1 VIKKSNAKHFIMAL
15 LLNMDTS
22 TKRAGVCLS
31 QDGKLLTMLENF
43 EQKEHAAW
51 LHVAVQE
58 LMANAGFRMRDLQA
72 VAVAAGPGSYTGL
85 RVGMA
90 AAKGFCYALG
100 VPLITE
106 DTLRVMAFAASEQL
120 PQADLICPMIDARRM
135 EVFTALY
142 KQDMTE
148 LLPSTAMVIDENSFS
163 DWLSDHRVSFFGE
176 GSDKCKPIINARNA
190 VFTEVRYDVGFLGIL
205 SFLRYLHGEFTG
217 LAYSEPA
224 YTKEFYT
231 HTKK

>member
-1 VIKKSNAKHFIMAL
+1 MAL
-15 LLNMDTS
+15 LLNIDTS
-22 TKRAGVCLS
+22 TKRAGVCLA
-31 QDGKLLTMLENF
+31 QDGRSLAMVENL

-51 LHVAVQE
+51 LHVAVRQ
-58 LMANAGFRMRDLQA
+58 LMADTGFRMRDLQA
-72 VAVAAGPGSYTGL
+72 VVVTAGPGSYTGL

-100 VPLITE
+100 IPLITE

-120 PQADLICPMIDARRM
+120 PEADLLCPMIDARRM

-142 KQDMTE
+142 SQDMTR

-163 DWLSDHRVSFFGE
+163 DWLSDHKVSFFGE
-176 GSDKCKPIINARNA
+176 GSDKCKPIITAPGA
-190 VFTEVRYDVGFLGIL
+190 HFVEVGYHVGFLGIL
-205 SFLRYLHGEFTG
+205 SFLRYLQSEFTG

-231 HTKK
+231 HTRK

>member
-1 VIKKSNAKHFIMAL
+1 MIKKNNVKHFIMAL
-15 LLNMDTS
+15 LLNIDTS
-22 TKRAGVCLS
+22 TKRAGVCLAE
-31 QDGKLLTMLENF
+31 DGRSLAMVENF

-51 LHVAVQE
+51 LHVAVRQ
-58 LMANAGFRMRDLQA
+58 LMADTGFRMHDLQA
-72 VAVAAGPGSYTGL
+72 VAVTAGPGSYTGL

-100 VPLITE
+100 IPLITE

-120 PQADLICPMIDARRM
+120 PEADLLCPMIDARRM

-142 KQDMTE
+142 SQDMTR
-148 LLPSTAMVIDENSFS
+148 LLPSIAMVIDENSFS
-163 DWLSDHRVSFFGE
+163 DWLSDHKVSFFGE
-176 GSDKCKPIINARNA
+176 GSDKCKPIITAPGA
-190 VFTEVRYDVGFLGIL
+190 HFVEVGYHVGFLGIL
-205 SFLRYLHGEFTG
+205 SFLRYLQSEFTG

-231 HTKK
+231 HTRK

>member
-15 LLNMDTS
+15 LLNIDTS

-31 QDGKLLTMLENF
+31 KDGKLLAMRENF

-58 LMANAGFRMRDLQA
+58 LMAETGFGMRDLQA
-72 VAVAAGPGSYTGL
+72 VAVTAGPGSYTGL

-100 VPLITE
+100 IPLITE

-120 PQADLICPMIDARRM
+120 PEADLLCPMIDARRM

-142 KQDMTE
+142 SRDLKE
-148 LLPSTAMVIDENSFS
+148 LLPATALVIDENSLS
-163 DWLSDHRVSFFGE
+163 DWLSDHKVSFFGE
-176 GSDKCKPIINARNA
+176 GSDKCKPIITAPSARF
-190 VFTEVRYDVGFLGIL
+190 VEVGYHVGFLGSL
-205 SFLRYLHGEFTG
+205 SFLRYLQGEFTG